1 MIQGATFCLM
11 FSPLELT
18 QDHVLQEAR
27 MLWFWV
33 TNKVFWIINRVFG
46 RMAQL
51 LDCRAL
57 IWWSP
62 EPEHITSTSSVSLVI
77 SARTK
82 SYDTTALSSSADLY
96 FPNHCVTL
104 RYQTTLTILGSSIL
118 TGSDVRSTFMSAFL
132 SRLHSRLLIE
142 RMTRK
147 EHHELCVSW
156 HCTMNA
162 TLWHIISFDVFRSD
176 RSKSLHFLANLMCPS
191 VVNIRP
197 QMYNGRRCA
206 VFFRCGISYW
216 RSLTVA
222 SSNNEPELRFSRC
235 NSSLQFLSD
244 PCLIIAMLVECLTW
258 TMVV

>member
-1 MIQGATFCLM
+1 MI
-11 FSPLELT
+11 
-18 QDHVLQEAR
+18 
-27 MLWFWV
+27 MLYRI
-33 TNKVFWIINRVFG
+33 TLNNN
-46 RMAQL
+46 
-51 LDCRAL
+51 
-57 IWWSP
+57 
-62 EPEHITSTSSVSLVI
+62 HNTSTSSVSLVI

-147 EHHELCVSW
+147 EHRELCVSW
-156 HCTMNA
+156 HCTMN
-162 TLWHIISFDVFRSD
+162 TMLWHIISFDVFRSY
-176 RSKSLHFLANLMCPS
+176 RSRSLHFLANLMCPS
-191 VVNIRP
+191 VVNIRV
-197 QMYNGRRCA
+197 QMYKGRRCP
-206 VFFRCGISYW
+206 VFFGISYW

-244 PCLIIAMLVECLTW
+244 PCLIIAMLVECLTGA
-258 TMVV
+258 MVV

>member
-1 MIQGATFCLM
+1 
-11 FSPLELT
+11 
-18 QDHVLQEAR
+18 
-27 MLWFWV
+27 MLWSFQLWPNMLWNGLFWV
-33 TNKVFWIINRVFG
+33 VCLTNKALWVTKGVFWIINRVFG

-82 SYDTTALSSSADLY
+82 SYDTTALSSSADRY

-147 EHHELCVSW
+147 EHRELCVSW
-156 HCTMNA
+156 HCTMN
-162 TLWHIISFDVFRSD
+162 TMLWHIISFDVSTGAGLY
-176 RSKSLHFLANLMCPS
+176 S
-191 VVNIRP
+191 
-197 QMYNGRRCA
+197 
-206 VFFRCGISYW
+206 
-216 RSLTVA
+216 
-222 SSNNEPELRFSRC
+222 FSRIWRAPV
-235 NSSLQFLSD
+235 L
-244 PCLIIAMLVECLTW
+244 
-258 TMVV
+258 